1 MKFHFYGQK
10 GLINLPNGT
19 TVEDLKSLASFNCII
34 RNYLKIRQLL
44 EKGKQDSNT
53 PKK

>member
-1 MKFHFYGQK
+1 MKFHFYAQK
-10 GLINLPNGT
+10 GLVNLPKGT
-19 TVEDLKSLASFNCII
+19 TVQDLKSLASFNCII